1 MHSHVNMKVVPSV
14 LDVVAFLSKTLPA
27 SHIFLI
33 PVRIIHEA
41 HLDMKVNF
49 KKLSYVFAIHIVLT
63 KKLTC
68 YHVSRLALVYSRMQ
82 LYSPTWRR
90 SNRGTV
96 FMSAHRRTV
105 FWNRLLWNSACI
117 YLSPVFY
124 LLQKEN
130 KKKIKTL
137 THTMTMLASP
147 KFTVGMLQDEW
158 WVVPGFPLTQ
168 GFSISVKA

>member
-1 MHSHVNMKVVPSV
+1 MTTINIHTDMHSHVNMKVVPSV

-68 YHVSRLALVYSRMQ
+68 YHVSRLALVYSRMH
-82 LYSPTWRR
+82 LYSPT
-90 SNRGTV
+90 
-96 FMSAHRRTV
+96 
-105 FWNRLLWNSACI
+105 
-117 YLSPVFY
+117 
-124 LLQKEN
+124 
-130 KKKIKTL
+130 
-137 THTMTMLASP
+137 
-147 KFTVGMLQDEW
+147 
-158 WVVPGFPLTQ
+158 
-168 GFSISVKA
+168 